1 MQEQDLRGGPPGGRV
16 LAGPR
21 APHRVVV
28 RNTGPG
34 DRALY
39 RVLGQDEAGVRA
51 AEFVRTLP
59 AGPAKS

>member
-1 MQEQDLRGGPPGGRV
+1 MQEQDLRGGPLGGRV

-34 DRALY
+34 DR
-39 RVLGQDEAGVRA
+39 VLGQNEAGVWA
-51 AEFVRTLP
+51 AELVRTLP
-59 AGPAKS
+59 AGPVGS